1 MNKTTKL
8 LLALSQIEGVA
19 KLMKDNEWESFFI
32 KHLTPIQVELNRQL
46 SLETPHKPSTDP

>member
-32 KHLTPIQVELNRQL
+32 KHLTPIHVELNRQL
-46 SLETPHKPSTDP
+46 SLETVEKLSTTP